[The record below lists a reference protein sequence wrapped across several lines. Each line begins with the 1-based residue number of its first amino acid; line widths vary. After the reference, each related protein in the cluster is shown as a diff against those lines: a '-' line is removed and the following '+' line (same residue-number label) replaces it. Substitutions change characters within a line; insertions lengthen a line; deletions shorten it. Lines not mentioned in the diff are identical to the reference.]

1 MIVLNKNSLEKLL
14 NANIQMF
21 SGFPSVMDYLKEQ
34 HGPQGPEKFRDLVRE
49 IKASKEFHDL
59 IVKCVSSD
67 FTIEDEGLEIATP
80 FQLSNLIRSKSV
92 QISDG
97 EETWI
102 STIEKLEQSM
112 KSSCCS
118 TRAAIAEEAY
128 ACYEDLIRQCD
139 ETWIFVKN
147 IKAATNVSK
156 IVFLMKDKT
165 QKQV

>member
-1 MIVLNKNSLEKLL
+1 MITLKKHNLEKLL
-14 NANIQMF
+14 KANIQMF
-21 SGFPSVMDYLKEQ
+21 SDFPSVMDYLKDKES
-34 HGPQGPEKFRDLVRE
+34 PEGPEKFRDLVRE
-49 IKASKEFHDL
+49 IESSKELYDL
-59 IVKCVSSD
+59 IARCVSSD
-67 FTIEDEGLEIATP
+67 FRIEDEGLEISTP

-102 STIEKLEQSM
+102 STIEKLEESM

-118 TRAAIAEEAY
+118 TRAAITDEAY

-156 IVFLMKDKT
+156 IVFLAKDRT